1 VTSDRPPGAPP
12 NGKDPTLP
20 PPVPLQEQPTLP
32 PTGPPARSAG
42 ALAGSFGRYV
52 IERKLGEGGMG
63 AVYLARDTQLDRPVA
78 LKVPFLGGPDGDAL
92 RARFLHEARAAAAL
106 RHPGI
111 CPTHDLGEIDGTPY
125 LTMPYLT
132 GEPLSRRLARGSLPV
147 AEAVALVEKVARAL
161 HYAHERGVVH
171 RDLKPGNVLLDEHGE
186 PVVMDFGLARRA
198 GDSHLTQEG
207 EVMGTPAYM
216 APEQLGGQVAA
227 MGPPADVYSLGVVLY
242 ELLTGAPPFQ
252 GDLLALASQIAYDE
266 PRPPSKLRPGV
277 DGRLDALC
285 LKALAKRP
293 ADRPSMGELAAALAD
308 YREADRRAAAG
319 IGAAPAQRGPAAG
332 PVLALRVVGTP
343 FVYRPAPGQETI
355 SVGRQRRAPGGPP
368 DHGNDLVLRV
378 AGDDAF
384 STRISRRHFGIVR
397 AGGEYHVID
406 RSKAGLLLNGRAL
419 ARNEPVPLS
428 PGDRL
433 LVAGVVEL
441 EVLLDQG
448 GVVGFVAPVVH
459 APALARGTTQV
470 LFEASMGDMVTVE

>member
-1 VTSDRPPGAPP
+1 MPDDSPGKPPAEA
-12 NGKDPTLP
+12 PTL
-20 PPVPLQEQPTLP
+20 LP
-32 PTGPPARSAG
+32 PTEPFSPHAG
-42 ALAGSFGRYV
+42 ALAGPFGRYL

-78 LKVPFLGGPDGDAL
+78 LKVPFLSGPDAGSL

-106 RHPGI
+106 HHPGI
-111 CPTHDLGEIDGTPY
+111 CPVYDVGEIDGTPY

-132 GEPLSRRLARGSLPV
+132 GEPLSRRVARGPLSV
-147 AEAVALVEKVARAL
+147 AEAVALVEKAARAL

-242 ELLTGAPPFQ
+242 ELLTGAPPFV
-252 GDLLALASQIAYDE
+252 GDLLALASQLAYDT
-266 PRPPSKLRPGV
+266 PRPPSKARPGV
-277 DGRLDALC
+277 DGQLDALC

-293 ADRPSMGELAAALAD
+293 DDRPSMEELAAALAE
-308 YREADRRAAAG
+308 YREANRRAAEGFA
-319 IGAAPAQRGPAAG
+319 AAPPTRGPAAG
-332 PVLALRVVGTP
+332 PVLGLRVVGTP
-343 FVYRPAPGQETI
+343 FVYRPAPGQERIT
-355 SVGRQRRAPGGPP
+355 VGRQRRSPGDPP

-378 AGDDAF
+378 AGDDALT
-384 STRISRRHFGIVR
+384 TRISRRHFEIVR
-397 AGGEYHVID
+397 AGDAYQVID
-406 RSKAGLLLNGRAL
+406 RSRWGLLRNGWAL
-419 ARNEPVPLS
+419 PRNEPAALA

-448 GVVGFVAPVVH
+448 GVAGFAAPVVH
-459 APALARGTTQV
+459 APALARGSTQV

>member
-1 VTSDRPPGAPP
+1 VTSDRPPNAD
-12 NGKDPTLP
+12 DPTLP
-20 PPVPLQEQPTLP
+20 PLAPVPFQEQPTLSP
-32 PTGPPARSAG
+32 PTGPFPRPAGELSG
-42 ALAGSFGRYV
+42 PFGRYL

-78 LKVPFLGGPDGDAL
+78 LKVPFLGGPEADAL

-106 RHPGI
+106 HHPGI
-111 CPTHDLGEIDGTPY
+111 CPVYDVGEADGTPY

-132 GEPLSRRLARGSLPV
+132 GEPLSRRLARGPLPV
-147 AEAVALVEKVARAL
+147 AEAAALVEKLARAL

-207 EVMGTPAYM
+207 QVLGTPAYM
-216 APEQLGGQVAA
+216 APEQLGGEVAG
-227 MGPPADVYSLGVVLY
+227 MGPPCDVYSLGVVLY
-242 ELLTGAPPFQ
+242 ELLTGATPFV
-252 GDLLALASQIAYDE
+252 GDLLALASQVAYDE
-266 PRPPSKLRPGV
+266 PRRPSKVRPGV
-277 DGRLDALC
+277 DGRLDAIC

-293 ADRPSMGELAAALAD
+293 AERPSMRELASALAE
-308 YREADRRAAAG
+308 YREADRRAEAG

-332 PVLALRVVGTP
+332 PALALRVLGTP

-355 SVGRQRRAPGGPP
+355 TVGRQRRNPGDPS
-368 DHGNDLVLRV
+368 DHGNDFVLRV
-378 AGDDAF
+378 AGDDALT
-384 STRISRRHFGIVR
+384 TRISRRHFEIVR
-397 AGGEYHVID
+397 AGDEYQVVD

-419 ARNEPVPLS
+419 PRHEPAPLA

-441 EVLLDQG
+441 EVLLDPG
-448 GVVGFVAPVVH
+448 GVGGFVAPVVH
-459 APALARGTTQV
+459 APAVTRGTTQV
-470 LFEASMGDMVTVE
+470 LFEASMGDMLTVE

>member
-1 VTSDRPPGAPP
+1 V
-12 NGKDPTLP
+12 
-20 PPVPLQEQPTLP
+20 P
-32 PTGPPARSAG
+32 PTGPFRRSD
-42 ALAGSFGRYV
+42 ALSGPFGRYV
-52 IERKLGEGGMG
+52 IARKLGEGGMG

-78 LKVPFLGGPDGDAL
+78 LKVPFLGGPDGASL

-106 RHPGI
+106 QHPGI
-111 CPTHDLGEIDGTPY
+111 CPIHDLGEIDGIPY

-132 GEPLSRRLARGSLPV
+132 GEPLSRRVSRGPLPV
-147 AEAVALVEKVARAL
+147 AEAVALVEKMARAL

-216 APEQLGGQVAA
+216 APEQLGGQVAL

-242 ELLTGAPPFQ
+242 ELLTGATPFQ

-266 PRPPSKLRPGV
+266 PRPPSKQRPGV
-277 DGRLDALC
+277 DGRLDAIC
-285 LKALAKRP
+285 LQALAKRP
-293 ADRPSMGELAAALAD
+293 ADRPSMRELASALAD

-319 IGAAPAQRGPAAG
+319 IGAAPAPKAPVRG

-343 FVYRPAPGQETI
+343 FVYRPAPGQENVT
-355 SVGRQRRAPGGPP
+355 VGRQRRAPGDPP

-378 AGDDAF
+378 AGDDAL
-384 STRISRRHFGIVR
+384 STRISRRHFEIVR
-397 AGGEYHVID
+397 TGGEYQVID
-406 RSKAGLLLNGRAL
+406 RGKAGLLLNGRAL
-419 ARNEPVPLS
+419 TRHEPTALA

-441 EVLLDQG
+441 EVLLDPG
-448 GVVGFVAPVVH
+448 GIAGFVAPVVH
-459 APALARGTTQV
+459 APAVARGTTQV